1 MILITAIIITI
12 ILLVNKSQNNTSVL
26 SVVLP
31 YDLSADQIEWI
42 EGIKTYGKDTR
53 TCTDIFYEE
62 ENNIQSRVEK
72 EKRRVNSSIITLKD
86 WNENSDDQFYEGYNK
101 AKYVVENYKKTNCKK
116 EKNTLRIGFSLYDSS
131 DEFIRELTYETL
143 YKLKKTCEENDVYLI
158 TDIEDGR
165 HDSIRQDKQ
174 IHSFINNNCDIVV
187 INAIDPWQISN
198 VIHKLKEKDIP
209 VIFYNREP
217 EGEDI
222 ELWEK
227 AYYVG
232 SDGENLGQLQ
242 GEMVI
247 DSFKDES
254 LNVDKNKD
262 GMLQYILVEGEEGH
276 SDAIRRTD
284 SMLKAIKRSIDS
296 EQITSLSADWNREE
310 AKRLFS
316 EIDDSKIK
324 SCEAVICN
332 NDEMAL
338 GVSEAL
344 SENWGYKIPVF
355 GIDGTKE
362 SYKAIEKNM
371 ISGTVSQNNE
381 LQSDIIVEIIQDIW
395 YGNQSKKGNKQ
406 YIDGTKVTL

>member
-1 MILITAIIITI
+1 MIAIIITI
-12 ILLVNKSQNNTSVL
+12 MLFLNIGKTKNSVL

-42 EGIKTYGKDTR
+42 EGIKTYGKDTG
-53 TCTDIFYEE
+53 TFTDIFYEE
-62 ENNIQSRVEK
+62 ECNIENRVEN
-72 EKRRVNSSIITLKD
+72 EQRRVNSQIITLEE
-86 WNENSDDQFYEGYNK
+86 WNEKSEDQFYEGYTK
-101 AKYVVENYKKTNCKK
+101 AKSVAENSKKSNCKK
-116 EKNTLRIGFSLYDSS
+116 DKNTLRIGFSLYDSS

-143 YKLKKTCEENDVYLI
+143 SKLKKTCDENDIYLI

-165 HDSIRQDKQ
+165 QDSVRQDKQ
-174 IHSFINNNCDIVV
+174 IQYFINNNCDIVV
-187 INAIDPWQISN
+187 INAVDPWQISN

-247 DSFKDES
+247 DVFKNKS
-254 LNVDKNKD
+254 LEVDKNND
-262 GMLQYILVEGEEGH
+262 NILQYILVEGEEGH

-284 SMLKAIKRSIDS
+284 SMLKAIKRSINS
-296 EQITSLSADWNREE
+296 EQIASISADWNRKE
-310 AKRLFS
+310 ANQLFS
-316 EIDDSKIK
+316 QIDENKIEA
-324 SCEAVICN
+324 CEAVICN

-344 SENWGYKIPVF
+344 SENFGVNMPVF

-362 SYKAIEKNM
+362 SYKAIEKHM

-381 LQSDIIVEIIQDIW
+381 LQSDIIVDIIQDIW